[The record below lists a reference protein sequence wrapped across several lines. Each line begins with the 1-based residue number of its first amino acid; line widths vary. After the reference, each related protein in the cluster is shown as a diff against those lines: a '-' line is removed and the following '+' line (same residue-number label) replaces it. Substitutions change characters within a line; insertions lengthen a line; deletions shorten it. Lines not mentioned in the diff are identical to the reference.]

1 MIDEEHPHNKYGQK
15 DMIPSVTTALL
26 CWLFALHHQICVQG
40 GCSRHFYKSELASN
54 RIKRVG
60 GENKYQK
67 EDAERN
73 LQQSGI
79 AIPAAATG
87 L

>member
-1 MIDEEHPHNKYGQK
+1 MSGAGRKNVR
-15 DMIPSVTTALL
+15 PSAGV
-26 CWLFALHHQICVQG
+26 
-40 GCSRHFYKSELASN
+40 ASHAEN
-54 RIKRVG
+54 EKQQCDNSG